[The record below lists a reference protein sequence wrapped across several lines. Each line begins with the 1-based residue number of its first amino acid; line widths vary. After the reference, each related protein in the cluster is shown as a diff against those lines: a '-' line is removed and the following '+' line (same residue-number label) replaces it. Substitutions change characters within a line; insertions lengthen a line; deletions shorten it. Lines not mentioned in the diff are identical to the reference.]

1 MRNLFRSDRRSDSSY
16 YLGNPQR
23 QEKEMKKRRAFYIR
37 TFQCPDCGK
46 MAYASKTKGM
56 SGNGH
61 MKDLYCP
68 WCKEEKTMEQIEIDR
83 CK

>member
-1 MRNLFRSDRRSDSSY
+1 MRNLRCADRRSDSSY

-37 TFQCPDCGK
+37 TFQCPDCGN
-46 MAYASKTKGM
+46 MIYASKSKGITY
-56 SGNGH
+56 NGH

-68 WCKEEKTMEQIEIDR
+68 WCKEDKTMEQIEVDR